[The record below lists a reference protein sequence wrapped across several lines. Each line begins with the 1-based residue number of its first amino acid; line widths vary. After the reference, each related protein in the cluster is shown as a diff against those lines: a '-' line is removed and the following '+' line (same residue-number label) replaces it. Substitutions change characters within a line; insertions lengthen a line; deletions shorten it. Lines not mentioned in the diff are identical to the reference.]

1 MVHTTHHPR
10 LENWRWCVSTSKA
23 MSCNGAK
30 RGQLTQLREDSAR
43 VLKLGATSLSALPIA
58 PLISLALLDRW
69 KLIT

>member
-1 MVHTTHHPR
+1 
-10 LENWRWCVSTSKA
+10 

-43 VLKLGATSLSALPIA
+43 VLKLGATSLSALPSA